1 MHCPRCGTSDGASRP
16 YCRACGLSLERI
28 AELIGE
34 AVALQEDPKG
44 EIARLRELRSKHEKW
59 GRLAGFTTFG
69 LILLLFLEIL
79 FTPII
84 LRGGIL
90 PLLGVFL
97 VLAAIGGGVMVY
109 FQISAKSL
117 KEKLSR
123 PLLLPDAALSH
134 NESNLP
140 APDSITDRTT
150 ELLTESKRRS
160 TREIA

>member
-1 MHCPRCGTSDGASRP
+1 MHCPRCGTSAGASRP

-28 AELIGE
+28 AEFISE
-34 AVALQEDPKG
+34 AVVLQEDPKG

-59 GRLAGFTTFG
+59 GSLAGFITFG

-84 LRGGIL
+84 LKGGIL

-97 VLAAIGGGVMVY
+97 ILAAIGGGVMVY

-117 KEKLSR
+117 KDRIAR
-123 PLLLPDAALSH
+123 PMLLPNVELSFD
-134 NESNLP
+134 ESNLR

-150 ELLTESKRRS
+150 ELLTESKVRS
-160 TREIA
+160 TER